1 MFKASYK
8 IKFNTVDEYARI
20 FCDFK
25 FFKCLIFLFTY
36 NEM

>member
-25 FFKCLIFLFTY
+25 FFQ
-36 NEM
+36 NV